1 MLSHILGSLLDAT
14 GQGLCLMGGT
24 DVAPNRYGSV
34 TDCDSIYSSCREFY
48 HCNRLGEGFLYLPN

>member
-34 TDCDSIYSSCREFY
+34 LFIAAARNFITVTV
-48 HCNRLGEGFLYLPN
+48 